1 LWANVDGRVVG
12 CVSFKPTDQGHVAM
26 LIPTMPTSLA
36 NSVSVS
42 VERDPLGAA
51 PTGAMVLTTNL

>member
-1 LWANVDGRVVG
+1 MG